1 VSPEAALAVSE
12 FEISS
17 SGLLVVVTPDSRRG
31 RGGSRG
37 GSVCTGRLG
46 AGVGLLVIPEG
57 PATGE
62 DPLGRLCCE
71 REAGG
76 RAKRRTS
83 SQVSGFSMASRS
95 IYKHN
100 DVRVGVRIGV
110 RIGVMIGVMVRVRVR
125 VRVKVRVG
133 LGLGSQLWLG

>member
-1 VSPEAALAVSE
+1 M
-12 FEISS
+12 
-17 SGLLVVVTPDSRRG
+17 VTPDSRRG
-31 RGGSRG
+31 RGGPRG
-37 GSVCTGRLG
+37 GSVCTGPLG

-57 PATGE
+57 PAPGE
-62 DPLGRLCCE
+62 DLLGRFCCE

-76 RAKRRTS
+76 RAVRRTS

-100 DVRVGVRIGV
+100 DVRVGVRVGV
-110 RIGVMIGVMVRVRVR
+110 RVRVKVRVRVR